1 MDAFELSELLAEQA
15 KSDRPYLEFLHV
27 PSLSVGLYVLPAD
40 GIDRQQPHT
49 EDEVYY
55 VVSGRASFRAGQ
67 EDRPVGPGSVL
78 YVAAGVE
85 HRFHAIEEEL
95 RILVLFAPAEDATA
109 PPTGR

>member
-1 MDAFELSELLAEQA
+1 MDAFELSELVAEQA
-15 KSDRPYLEFLHV
+15 KSDRPYLEFLRV
-27 PSLSVGLYVLPAD
+27 ASLSVGLYILPAD

-55 VVSGRASFRAGQ
+55 VVRGRASFRAGR
-67 EDRPVGPGSVL
+67 EERPAGPGSVL

-95 RILVLFAPAEDATA
+95 QILVFFAPAQVVRTSGAD
-109 PPTGR
+109 